1 MQNQV
6 IAREL
11 THHEYLR
18 GQVQREFPDVDQDTL
33 TDTLAGMTDLPEM
46 IAAVLRSALQ
56 DLALARGLRGRLAEM
71 QERLAR
77 LEDGAQRKRHLV
89 TSVMERAEMPKL
101 VEPDF
106 TATLRRTPPALRVV
120 QEDGVPAE
128 FWRPQPPK
136 LDRQAVTMALK
147 AGRLVPGAMLD
158 NGGTTIAVR
167 TK

>member
-1 MQNQV
+1 MQNQT

-11 THHEYLR
+11 THYEYLR
-18 GQVQREFPDVDQDTL
+18 GQVQREFPDVDEETL
-33 TDTLAGMTDLPEM
+33 SDTLAGITDLPEM

-56 DLALARGLRGRLAEM
+56 DLALAKGLRSRLVEM

-106 TATLRRTPPALRVV
+106 TVILRRTPPALRVV
-120 QEDGVPAE
+120 QEDEVPAE
-128 FWRPQPPK
+128 FWRPQPRK
-136 LDRQAVTMALK
+136 LDRPAVTMALRG
-147 AGRLVPGAMLD
+147 GRLVPGATLD
-158 NGGTTIAVR
+158 NGGTTIAVK

>member
-6 IAREL
+6 IAHEL
-11 THHEYLR
+11 AQYEYLR
-18 GQVQREFPDVDQDTL
+18 SQVQREFPDVDEETL
-33 TDTLAGMTDLPEM
+33 NDTLAGITDLPEM

-56 DLALARGLRGRLAEM
+56 DLALAKGLRGRVAEM

-77 LEDGAQRKRHLV
+77 LEDDAQKKRHLI
-89 TSVMERAEMPKL
+89 TSVMERAEVRKL

-106 TATLRRTPPALRVV
+106 TVTLRRTPPALRVLH
-120 QEDGVPAE
+120 EEEIPTD

-136 LDRQAVTMALK
+136 LDRQAVAIALR
-147 AGRLVPGAMLD
+147 GGLFVPGAALD
-158 NGGTTIAVR
+158 NGGTTIAIR

>member
-1 MQNQV
+1 MQSHV
-6 IAREL
+6 IAHEL
-11 THHEYLR
+11 AQYEYLR
-18 GQVQREFPDVDQDTL
+18 AQVQREFPDVDEETL
-33 TDTLAGMTDLPEM
+33 NDTLAGMSDLPEM
-46 IAAVLRSALQ
+46 IAAVLRSALE
-56 DLALARGLRGRLAEM
+56 DRALAKGLRGRVAEM

-77 LEDGAQRKRHLV
+77 LEDSAQKKRHLV

-106 TATLRRTPPALRVV
+106 TVALRRTPPALRVLHE
-120 QEDGVPAE
+120 EDIPAD

-136 LDRQAVTMALK
+136 LDRQAVTTALRG
-147 AGRLVPGAMLD
+147 GRLVPGAMLD

>member
-1 MQNQV
+1 MQNQM

-11 THHEYLR
+11 THYEYLR
-18 GQVQREFPDVDQDTL
+18 GQVQREFPDVDQETL
-33 TDTLAGMTDLPEM
+33 SDTLAGMTDLPEM

-56 DLALARGLRGRLAEM
+56 DLALAKGLRGRLVEM
-71 QERLAR
+71 QERVAR

-106 TATLRRTPPALRVV
+106 TVTLRRTPPALRVV
-120 QEDGVPAE
+120 QEDDVPAE

-136 LDRQAVTMALK
+136 LDRQAVTMALRG
-147 AGRLVPGAMLD
+147 GRLVPGAMLD